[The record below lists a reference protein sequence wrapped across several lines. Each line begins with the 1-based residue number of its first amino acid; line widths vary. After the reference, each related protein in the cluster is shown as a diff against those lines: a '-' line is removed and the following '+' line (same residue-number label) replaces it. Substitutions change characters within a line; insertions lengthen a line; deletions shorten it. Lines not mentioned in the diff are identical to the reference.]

1 MLWRDKHLTHF
12 IVYLASCSSFS
23 EWVNACDIYFNCC
36 ELASGSG
43 THVRGMFE
51 EMPSTLAHEVWWAAL
66 FLTANRD
73 SLKCKCG
80 QERDDGHP
88 TRMHILTF
96 KWQTLWQRSLACWQW
111 HHMTS
116 NHPSVSNI
124 PLISCLLSWRL
135 KCCSAYIG
143 GLVGTRVENNNEEIT
158 RPVKVP
164 PLLGQVTYCS
174 EAHIFFVPQ
183 TSTWHNLIN
192 ARINIYRK
200 WQHLNGTLKCILS
213 AYYTCLISICCYTLK

>member
-1 MLWRDKHLTHF
+1 MCGGRLKRCPRCTRSDGLF
-12 IVYLASCSSFS
+12 
-23 EWVNACDIYFNCC
+23 YF
-36 ELASGSG
+36 
-43 THVRGMFE
+43 
-51 EMPSTLAHEVWWAAL
+51 

-135 KCCSAYIG
+135 KCRAAYIG
-143 GLVGTRVENNNEEIT
+143 GLVCAWVGNNNEEIT

-164 PLLGQVTYCS
+164 PLLGQVW
-174 EAHIFFVPQ
+174 HIIEVLACFP
-183 TSTWHNLIN
+183 
-192 ARINIYRK
+192 
-200 WQHLNGTLKCILS
+200 LNKALDI
-213 AYYTCLISICCYTLK
+213 I

>member
-1 MLWRDKHLTHF
+1 MCGGRLKRCPVRWRTGFDGL
-12 IVYLASCSSFS
+12 
-23 EWVNACDIYFNCC
+23 
-36 ELASGSG
+36 
-43 THVRGMFE
+43 
-51 EMPSTLAHEVWWAAL
+51 L

-80 QERDDGHP
+80 QEKDDGHP

-135 KCCSAYIG
+135 KCHAAYIG
-143 GLVGTRVENNNEEIT
+143 GFVGTQVGNNNEEIT

-164 PLLGQVTYCS
+164 PLLGKVWRIVPIPT
-174 EAHIFFVPQ
+174 FFLFPEQ
-183 TSTWHNLIN
+183 ALDNLIN
-192 ARINIYRK
+192 PRINIYRK
-200 WQHLNGTLKCILS
+200 WRHP
-213 AYYTCLISICCYTLK
+213 